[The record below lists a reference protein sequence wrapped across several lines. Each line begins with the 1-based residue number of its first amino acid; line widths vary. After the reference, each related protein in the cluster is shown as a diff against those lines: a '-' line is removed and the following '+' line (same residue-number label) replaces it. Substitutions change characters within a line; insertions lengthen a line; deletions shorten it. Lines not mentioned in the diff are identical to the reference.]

1 MLCLGLLDTNYGS
14 METVAFIEYY
24 DDWCSSIHGVRQP
37 GQGTEQIK
45 IFKHGES
52 TQAASASVY
61 GRGGASSRVTGVAV
75 SCPNL
80 YRGAPTHLLTG
91 YTPLTEPQSAVPS

>member
-1 MLCLGLLDTNYGS
+1 

-24 DDWCSSIHGVRQP
+24 DDWCSSIHGVRQT

-61 GRGGASSRVTGVAV
+61 GA
-75 SCPNL
+75 
-80 YRGAPTHLLTG
+80 APAA
-91 YTPLTEPQSAVPS
+91 E

>member
-1 MLCLGLLDTNYGS
+1 MSYVNIFMYHFLLFLGLLDTNYGS

-24 DDWCSSIHGVRQP
+24 DDWCSSIHGVRQT

-61 GRGGASSRVTGVAV
+61 GA
-75 SCPNL
+75 
-80 YRGAPTHLLTG
+80 APAA
-91 YTPLTEPQSAVPS
+91 E

>member
-1 MLCLGLLDTNYGS
+1 MYHFLLFLGCLDSNCYDA

-24 DDWCSSIHGVRQP
+24 DDWCSSIHGVRQT

-61 GRGGASSRVTGVAV
+61 GVA
-75 SCPNL
+75 P
-80 YRGAPTHLLTG
+80 AA
-91 YTPLTEPQSAVPS
+91 E